1 MIEETRFAVS
11 VLVQVTS
18 SFFRLL
24 QNTIDDF
31 SDRHA
36 SDNQSDSYGALRA
49 RLADLMFSGTSPK
62 NGVPSR
68 PRFASVH
75 RAVVLLPPRKRHVFR
90 GVPANFLRSMTMS
103 DIKAD
108 SAALMDVFDR
118 RVERRLKRRQ
128 FFRNAGGLGLGLVGG
143 TLISACGGGSG
154 ISSMAQTT
162 APSDEEI
169 LNFALNLEYLEA
181 QFYTYATTGSGLPA
195 SMLTGVGTQ
204 GTVSAGAQVRAALM
218 GVRKYQSLISD
229 GGRLQLLGGTGSSWL
244 ICHPVQGNLAFSP
257 HQIEAAL
264 SAMVTAV
271 HWVHPDPAPPQRVY
285 FSHERL
291 GPLAGYRKIFRCPV
305 EFQQAYNGLLVD
317 NAVLDCPLPQG
328 NAQLSHIHEQLASNR
343 LQTMQSSQAA
353 NEALLAW
360 LHAHIGPP
368 LPTRA
373 EAAAAFGL
381 TERTLAR
388 RLQSLGTS
396 FTELLDAVRCDIAM
410 QQVRE
415 TNRLLTDI
423 AHDLGFAGLSPFHR
437 AFRRWTGSG
446 PGQWR
451 RSN

>member
-1 MIEETRFAVS
+1 MVTNLSGYDGPHITPKDKDLTVQATVSISWVRSIIGQAHAQGLDTEVLLAAAGLSEEELGRDRWPIDSVTR
-11 VLVQVTS
+11 LW
-18 SFFRLL
+18 
-24 QNTIDDF
+24 
-31 SDRHA
+31 
-36 SDNQSDSYGALRA
+36 
-49 RLADLMFSGTSPK
+49 
-62 NGVPSR
+62 
-68 PRFASVH
+68 
-75 RAVVLLPPRKRHVFR
+75 RAVAQLTQDP
-90 GVPANFLRSMTMS
+90 
-103 DIKAD
+103 
-108 SAALMDVFDR
+108 
-118 RVERRLKRRQ
+118 
-128 FFRNAGGLGLGLVGG
+128 GLGLKVGAHMGPASLNLVGF
-143 TLISACGGGSG
+143 
-154 ISSMAQTT
+154 
-162 APSDEEI
+162 I
-169 LNFALNLEYLEA
+169 L
-181 QFYTYATTGSGLPA
+181 QSATTL
-195 SMLTGVGTQ
+195 
-204 GTVSAGAQVRAALM
+204 RAALM

-317 NAVLDCPLPQG
+317 NAVLDSPLPQG
-328 NAQLSHIHEQLASNR
+328 NAQLSYIHEQLASNR

-373 EAAAAFGL
+373 EAATAFGL